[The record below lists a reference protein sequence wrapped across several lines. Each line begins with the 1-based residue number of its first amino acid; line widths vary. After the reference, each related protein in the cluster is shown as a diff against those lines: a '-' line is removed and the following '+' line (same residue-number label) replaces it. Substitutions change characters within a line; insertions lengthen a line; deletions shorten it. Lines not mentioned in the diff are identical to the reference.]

1 MTSESKIG
9 ARLEELITILDA
21 QISCGEDLLSVE
33 IKSVSASDLMSD
45 VLAFAKED
53 SLLITG
59 LINQQVVR
67 TAEMAGIAAICF
79 VRGKVPQEEMIL
91 LAKEKNIPLLA
102 TELSMYEACGKLRK
116 RGLHGYD
123 KIEQAQN

>member
-1 MTSESKIG
+1 MTNKLDNNTK
-9 ARLEELITILDA
+9 LEELKEILEA
-21 QISCGEDLLSVE
+21 QVIGSEGVSFVE

-45 VLAFAKED
+45 VLAFVKED
-53 SLLITG
+53 SLLVTG
-59 LINQQVVR
+59 LVNQQVVR

-79 VRGKVPQEEMIL
+79 VREKMPQEETIM

-102 TELSMYEACGKLRK
+102 TELSLFEASGRIYK

-123 KIEQAQN
+123 EIK

>member
-1 MTSESKIG
+1 MTNKLKTNIKLEDLKNILG
-9 ARLEELITILDA
+9 AQVL
-21 QISCGEDLLSVE
+21 CGQDLLSVE
-33 IKSVSASDLMSD
+33 IKSVSASDMMSD
-45 VLAFAKED
+45 VLTFVKED

-59 LINQQVVR
+59 LINPQVVR

-79 VRGKVPQEEMIL
+79 VRGKVPQKETTM

-102 TELSMYEACGKLRK
+102 TELSMYEACGKLHK

-123 KIEQAQN
+123 KTK

>member
-1 MTSESKIG
+1 MTNKLKNNAKLEDLKNILG
-9 ARLEELITILDA
+9 AQVL
-21 QISCGEDLLSVE
+21 CGESLLSLE

-53 SLLITG
+53 SLMVTG
-59 LINQQVVR
+59 SINQQVVR

-79 VRGKVPQEEMIL
+79 VRGKVPPEETIG

-102 TELSMYEACGKLRK
+102 TELSMYESCGRLYK

-123 KIEQAQN
+123 EIK

>member
-1 MTSESKIG
+1 MTNK
-9 ARLEELITILDA
+9 LKTNVKL
-21 QISCGEDLLSVE
+21 EDLKDILGAQVLCCDNLLSAE
-33 IKSVSASDLMSD
+33 IKTVSASDLMSD
-45 VLAFAKED
+45 VLAFVKED

-79 VRGKVPQEEMIL
+79 VRGKVPQDETVK

-102 TELSMYEACGKLRK
+102 TELSMYEACGRLHK
-116 RGLHGYD
+116 RGLHGYHET
-123 KIEQAQN
+123 K

>member
-1 MTSESKIG
+1 MSNRLRTTAK
-9 ARLEELITILDA
+9 LEELKNILNA
-21 QISCGEDLLSVE
+21 QVLWGDSLLSVE

-45 VLAFAKED
+45 VLAFVKED
-53 SLLITG
+53 SLLVTG

-79 VRGKVPQEEMIL
+79 VRGKVPQEETII

-102 TELSMYEACGKLRK
+102 TEFSMYEACGRLYKK
-116 RGLHGYD
+116 GLHGYD
-123 KIEQAQN
+123 EIK